1 MDGRSWEEVQQNQ
14 TVRKRLAKL
23 MARDCFRNTAELEN
37 LHAEDRID
45 DHEMKALMTEVVD
58 QCYDFLMELCSPHGN
73 EVIDGLKQ
81 RDAVPEWNDPE
92 MRIF

>member
-1 MDGRSWEEVQQNQ
+1 MDGRSWEEVQQNA

-23 MARDCFRNTAELEN
+23 MARDCFRNTTELED
-37 LHAEDRID
+37 LHAEDRFD
-45 DHEMKALMTEVVD
+45 DNEMKALMMQAVD
-58 QCYDFLMELCSPHGN
+58 QCYDFLIELCSPHGDEIIN
-73 EVIDGLKQ
+73 ELKR

>member
-1 MDGRSWEEVQQNQ
+1 
-14 TVRKRLAKL
+14 